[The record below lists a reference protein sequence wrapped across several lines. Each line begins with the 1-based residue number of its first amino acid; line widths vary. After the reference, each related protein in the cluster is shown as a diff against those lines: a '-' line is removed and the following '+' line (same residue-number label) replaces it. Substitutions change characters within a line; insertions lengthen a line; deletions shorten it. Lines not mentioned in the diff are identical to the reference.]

1 MWRDGV
7 KEDGDNGEEL
17 LQADVGAEETSRV
30 PRSMERARQIP
41 MQVAPAS

>member
-1 MWRDGV
+1 MWCDGV
-7 KEDGDNGEEL
+7 KEDGDNGEL
-17 LQADVGAEETSRV
+17 LQADMGAEETSRV